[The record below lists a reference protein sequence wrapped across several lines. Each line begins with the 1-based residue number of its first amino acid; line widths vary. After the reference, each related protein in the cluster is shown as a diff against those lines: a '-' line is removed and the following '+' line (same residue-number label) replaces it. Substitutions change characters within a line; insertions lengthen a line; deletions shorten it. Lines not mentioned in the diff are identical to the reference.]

1 MPLFLEVTLLPK
13 MSERDKREA
22 ERDDITEVDQ
32 EKVLRH
38 MPRAFFEDQEK
49 QEQKKTKQQSKG

>member
-1 MPLFLEVTLLPK
+1 MPK